1 MYRVATYIVY
11 VLLFALAFRGS
22 EFIANNPLQED
33 GYYSL
38 TVARNIALGKGLTID
53 GSMQT
58 SGFQP
63 LVTTASSLC
72 FVASGG
78 DRILGLRFYLVLSL
92 IVHAFAAWVFAR
104 VVARLVSEDD
114 ANTWVPAVHL
124 WYLTSLYMFTMHFNG
139 LETGVL
145 LLGYGLLLLHLLAM
159 PADASRSWSIKLGVL
174 LGLMILTRID
184 VLVPASALMLWLLAG
199 NQTMRKRDVGLAV
212 VCMGLIILPWFAYV
226 YNTFGTIMPSGG
238 AAQTSMVFTTERIEQ
253 AFMNIA
259 ETLVPFTF
267 LRFHLFSTFWGE
279 VVRAVAFLVLV
290 PTLWRTLRDLRG
302 AISTNAKA
310 AIRALAIGIAA
321 MCSYYALINFATWH
335 YTRYFAPI
343 AYVVSL
349 LGLVAILRS
358 PLQSR
363 IKHLVVASYAAL
375 FLAVVGSMLLG
386 KGAGNEM
393 IVDQL
398 ALVQSYVS
406 ADYPVASGQTGT
418 LGFMRERVLNID
430 GKVNHE
436 ALRRRESIP
445 EYLAERNV
453 HWFCDEPE
461 LIERFLGHDWQQR
474 GWRIIGQKGNF
485 VLLHR

>member
-145 LLGYGLLLLHLLAM
+145 LLGYGLLLLHLL
-159 PADASRSWSIKLGVL
+159 
-174 LGLMILTRID
+174 
-184 VLVPASALMLWLLAG
+184 
-199 NQTMRKRDVGLAV
+199 
-212 VCMGLIILPWFAYV
+212 
-226 YNTFGTIMPSGG
+226 
-238 AAQTSMVFTTERIEQ
+238 
-253 AFMNIA
+253 
-259 ETLVPFTF
+259 
-267 LRFHLFSTFWGE
+267 
-279 VVRAVAFLVLV
+279 
-290 PTLWRTLRDLRG
+290 
-302 AISTNAKA
+302 
-310 AIRALAIGIAA
+310 
-321 MCSYYALINFATWH
+321 
-335 YTRYFAPI
+335 
-343 AYVVSL
+343 
-349 LGLVAILRS
+349 
-358 PLQSR
+358 
-363 IKHLVVASYAAL
+363 
-375 FLAVVGSMLLG
+375 
-386 KGAGNEM
+386 
-393 IVDQL
+393 
-398 ALVQSYVS
+398 
-406 ADYPVASGQTGT
+406 
-418 LGFMRERVLNID
+418 
-430 GKVNHE
+430 
-436 ALRRRESIP
+436 
-445 EYLAERNV
+445 
-453 HWFCDEPE
+453 
-461 LIERFLGHDWQQR
+461 
-474 GWRIIGQKGNF
+474 
-485 VLLHR
+485 